1 MKIVQQQFNKLADE
15 LSDYTG
21 SGYSYPKN
29 TKKLPT
35 TNQKTT
41 HTLPIHYPNFTH
53 TLPTNYPNTTL
64 NNTNNYPHITH
75 KLNHKLPLIN
85 QKITKY
91 IVQTNGNNGV
101 SICEQYALAGVPTR
115 IVVAVCSRNYSH
127 RKPSR
132 ACSHECCS
140 SGKDKNLALTSYSVT
155 ELDIQE
161 QNSKNTIISMGCF
174 IVVDDRNS
182 SMKSRLS
189 VRTPGL
195 IIRQNARR
203 EMFHTFTLW
212 GIRNRTASTSEAVQS
227 VQETIVRNVSKR
239 AVANLLPVHTSY
251 PPLGS

>member
-1 MKIVQQQFNKLADE
+1 MKMIHQQFNKFDDE

-21 SGYSYPKN
+21 SRYFYPHI
-29 TKKLPT
+29 THTLPT
-35 TNQKTT
+35 TNQK
-41 HTLPIHYPNFTH
+41 NTH
-53 TLPTNYPNTTL
+53 TLPTHYPNTTL

-75 KLNHKLPLIN
+75 KLNHKLN
-85 QKITKY
+85 HKITPGAVTQH

-140 SGKDKNLALTSYSVT
+140 SGEDKNLALTSYSVT

-195 IIRQNARR
+195 VNRQNARR

-227 VQETIVRNVSKR
+227 VQETVGRNVSNR
-239 AVANLLPVHTSY
+239 VVANLLPVHTSY
-251 PPLGS
+251 PPLDS